1 MKIGQLLFIHPQGV
15 AVGHNLLQQ
24 FTYKS
29 NKSLVILSL
38 NVRSWAVDFLL
49 NTREKTVIHLF
60 LMDRNYR
67 FFLPT
72 INFFLLKPNFNK
84 KSIFTI

>member
-60 LMDRNYR
+60 L
-67 FFLPT
+67 
-72 INFFLLKPNFNK
+72 PNFK
-84 KSIFTI
+84 KKIYFYYLNPNINL